1 MSLNTFQQNIMVSA
15 MVLFLLGAEITAMV
29 LYVYDT
35 IHNIPVPPATQS
47 FITMGFTYVI
57 SYLSHQQGSKTSEK
71 GVQTALEAQQ
81 KTGPIIS

>member
-1 MSLNTFQQNIMVSA
+1 MNLNTFQQNVMVVA
-15 MVLFLLGAEITAMV
+15 MITFLLGAEIVAMI

-35 IHNIPVPPATQS
+35 IHNIPVPPATTN

-57 SYLSHQQGSKTSEK
+57 SYLSHNQGSKTSEK

-81 KTGPIIS
+81 KTGPIN